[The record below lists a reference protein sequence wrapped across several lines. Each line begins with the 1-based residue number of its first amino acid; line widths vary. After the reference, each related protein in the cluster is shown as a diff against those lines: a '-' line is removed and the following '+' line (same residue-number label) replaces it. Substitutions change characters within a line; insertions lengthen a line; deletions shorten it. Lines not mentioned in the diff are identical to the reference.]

1 MPSRNASVLAGRFAR
16 LAIICIAMAQAPWA
30 GASAFLESDAQAR
43 VRAATFEVVMKKPE
57 KDSLTYEK
65 PLPLQ
70 LLPFSERNDKYISVG
85 TAFAIGTNRY
95 VTAAHVLDAGLK
107 TQFGEPALRGPDGT
121 VHAIDQVH
129 KYSSLQD
136 FAVVSIK
143 ADTAT
148 AALEVNREPRLDDIV
163 FAVGNA
169 LGEGIVIRDGLFT
182 SQTPE
187 ERDGRWKWIRFS
199 AAASPGN
206 SGGPLLDKAGR
217 VIGIVLRKSENEN
230 LNYAA
235 PISLIL
241 DAPDNVATLEG
252 EGTFWLPVMDS
263 KESGQTEGKIALP
276 KPYATL
282 AREINAFWEAFYVKL
297 HDDLLRKNVD
307 SIFPRGAG
315 SQQLLH
321 SSYVTNSLYLV
332 CRKAD
337 GTWDAFFPQKM
348 DNATLTQN
356 GYVAFGELAGATF
369 LKIRKPDDTAADTFY
384 ADSKLYMD
392 TILKAVSWKR
402 SVGREDV
409 RINSLG
415 KAREESLY
423 TDAFGRK
430 WQLRFWNVEYQD
442 SVVISMALPVPDGY
456 VAMSRSV
463 TTEGVEDALE
473 DLKTMTSFAYV
484 SFGGT
489 LRQWHD
495 FMAVKSLLPKPF
507 ADIEVAY
514 DYQKSFRYRSR
525 RLEFSFGP
533 QLQRI
538 EPDSLLSLNFS
549 YFDDGDAV
557 VWDVAGLS
565 VAEKVTGGQVVTVV
579 RHARPPASLPQV
591 YGSRWDKLVGREYPY
606 NATLVE
612 NAGTS
617 VIDAVYPYP
626 AAAKPAMQAE
636 RFVYEV
642 GYAKEGKRTQAEM
655 DAVLT
660 QWFQGLSVR
669 EK

>member
-1 MPSRNASVLAGRFAR
+1 MSLRILSSLAQRFA
-16 LAIICIAMAQAPWA
+16 LFVACVAVGGTAS
-30 GASAFLESDAQAR
+30 ASAFLESAAQAR

-65 PLPLQ
+65 PLPLN
-70 LLPFSERNDKYISVG
+70 LLPYSERNDKYLSVG
-85 TAFAIGTNRY
+85 TAFALGGNRY

-107 TQFGEPALRGPDGT
+107 TQYGEPALRGPDGT

-129 KYSSLQD
+129 KYASLQD

-143 ADTAT
+143 SDPAT

-206 SGGPLLDKAGR
+206 SGGPLLDKTGR
-217 VIGIVLRKSENEN
+217 VIGVVLRKSENEN

-252 EGTFWLPVMDS
+252 EGTYWLPVMDS
-263 KESGQTEGKIALP
+263 KESGQTEGKVGLP
-276 KPYATL
+276 KPYAVL
-282 AREINAFWEAFYVKL
+282 AKEINAFWEGFYGKL
-297 HDDLLRKNVD
+297 HDDLLRKNAD
-307 SIFPRGAG
+307 SIFPRGTG

-321 SSYVTNSLYLV
+321 SAYVTNSLYMV
-332 CRKAD
+332 CRKTD
-337 GTWDAFFPQKM
+337 GTWDAFFPNKM
-348 DNATLTQN
+348 ENATLPDN
-356 GYVAFGELAGATF
+356 GYVAYGELAGATF
-369 LKIRKPDDTAADTFY
+369 LKIRKSDGAPAAEFY
-384 ADSKLYMD
+384 ADSKQYMD

-409 RINSLG
+409 RIVSLG
-415 KAREESLY
+415 KAREDSVY
-423 TDAFGRK
+423 TDSFGRK
-430 WQLRFWNVEYQD
+430 WQLRFWDVEYQD
-442 SVVISMALPVPDGY
+442 SVVVSMALPVPDGY
-456 VAMSRSV
+456 VAMSRSA
-463 TTEGVEDALE
+463 TTESVQDALE
-473 DLKTMTSFAYV
+473 DLKAMTSFAYV

-495 FMAVKSLLPKPF
+495 FMAVKDLLPKPF
-507 ADIEVAY
+507 AAIHVDY
-514 DYQKSFRYRSR
+514 DYQKSFHYRSP
-525 RLEFSFGP
+525 RLEFTFGP
-533 QLQRI
+533 QLQKI

-565 VAEKVTGGQVVTVV
+565 VAEKISGGQVVTVI
-579 RHARPPASLPQV
+579 RHSRPPSSLPQA
-591 YGSRWDKLVGREYPY
+591 YGSRWEKLTGREYPY

-626 AAAKPAMQAE
+626 AGGKGAADE

-642 GYAKEGKRTQAEM
+642 GYAKEGKGTQAEM
-655 DAVLT
+655 DAALMQWVRGLT
-660 QWFQGLSVR
+660 VR